1 MNDQHNTDIEKNG
14 QFPWMDKSLSP
25 RERAEKLVAAMTLE
39 QKIAQLHGAMETIN
53 IYALPSA
60 DEMNAM
66 SAEEQDQ
73 LMAQIQVQRHVKGIE
88 ELGIPR
94 FRITNGPVGV
104 GMGDGHPSPAAT
116 ALPMSIAL
124 AAGFDPELAREY
136 GDIIGS
142 ETATIGQHVL
152 EGPGVCLHRTPIAG
166 RNFEYFSEDPYLSGV
181 MGVEV
186 TKAIQEHGIIAMG
199 KHYVVNDQEYE
210 RFRTSVE
217 VDEHVLRE
225 LYLLPFEML
234 VKDGDIAA
242 IMSAYNRVRGVYAT
256 ENRYILNDILRDEW
270 GFQGYVQ
277 SDFWSCRSAA
287 GSLNAGMDHEMPD
300 AKWLN
305 ETNVKNALEDTSLEI
320 QTVDRALIRRYTQ
333 MFRFGQFE
341 RPYNPGE
348 IDAKGHGA
356 ISRKIGSQTAVL
368 LKNEGEMLPLN
379 PKAYGTIVIIGQSE
393 FVDDACNGGG
403 GSSKVT
409 PLYTVPPVEGM
420 QNVLQ
425 GLGSDTKVSK
435 VTVAKDLS
443 NLEEAKSA
451 ATEADV
457 VILMPGLVATEGADL
472 PSPNM
477 LNDQNRMV
485 DELLE
490 INPQTVVVMKDS
502 SPVMMPWIS
511 KAKAVLE
518 AWNQGTEDGHVVAD
532 LLFGLVNPSGKVPT
546 TYAASEGDLLYA
558 DKPERYPG
566 TDEGNG
572 FPVIRYSE
580 GLNMG
585 YRWFQSQEIK
595 PLFPFGYGLS
605 YTSFELSGFSVTPS
619 QTDGKSP
626 ITVNVTVTNTGKVAG
641 AEVVQVYLG
650 IPIKGQPP
658 KRLVGFQKVYLEP
671 NESREVTITIDPI
684 ATNHPMSVWDYYDH
698 DFVVKPGEYTVYLG
712 TSSEDTPYK
721 GTVVVE

>member
-1 MNDQHNTDIEKNG
+1 MNNEHTTEPKQDVLLQSAHTNDSL
-14 QFPWMDKSLSP
+14 PWMDQSLSP
-25 RERAEKLVAAMTLE
+25 RERAGKLVATMTLE

-66 SAEEQDQ
+66 SPEDQ
-73 LMAQIQVQRHVKGIE
+73 ERLMAQIQVQRHVKGIE

-104 GMGDGHPSPAAT
+104 GMGDGHPSPPAT
-116 ALPMSIAL
+116 ALPMSISL

-142 ETATIGQHVL
+142 ETATLGQHVL

-348 IDAKGHGA
+348 IDAKGQA
-356 ISRKIGSQTAVL
+356 PS
-368 LKNEGEMLPLN
+368 
-379 PKAYGTIVIIGQSE
+379 
-393 FVDDACNGGG
+393 
-403 GSSKVT
+403 
-409 PLYTVPPVEGM
+409 
-420 QNVLQ
+420 
-425 GLGSDTKVSK
+425 LG
-435 VTVAKDLS
+435 
-443 NLEEAKSA
+443 KSA
-451 ATEADV
+451 
-457 VILMPGLVATEGADL
+457 PR
-472 PSPNM
+472 
-477 LNDQNRMV
+477 Q
-485 DELLE
+485 
-490 INPQTVVVMKDS
+490 
-502 SPVMMPWIS
+502 
-511 KAKAVLE
+511 
-518 AWNQGTEDGHVVAD
+518 
-532 LLFGLVNPSGKVPT
+532 LF
-546 TYAASEGDLLYA
+546 
-558 DKPERYPG
+558 
-566 TDEGNG
+566 
-572 FPVIRYSE
+572 F
-580 GLNMG
+580 
-585 YRWFQSQEIK
+585 
-595 PLFPFGYGLS
+595 
-605 YTSFELSGFSVTPS
+605 
-619 QTDGKSP
+619 
-626 ITVNVTVTNTGKVAG
+626 
-641 AEVVQVYLG
+641 
-650 IPIKGQPP
+650 
-658 KRLVGFQKVYLEP
+658 
-671 NESREVTITIDPI
+671 
-684 ATNHPMSVWDYYDH
+684 
-698 DFVVKPGEYTVYLG
+698 
-712 TSSEDTPYK
+712 
-721 GTVVVE
+721 